1 MIVKFI
7 TLFIFIHHEVFPVKK
22 KPNFFMFPEGF
33 FPSLGSWARS
43 AKLSA
48 SRRSALNKAKVAQ
61 FKRDVPNGAPLFLFL
76 CLAKMN

>member
-33 FPSLGSWARS
+33 FPSLCGRALC
-43 AKLSA
+43 AKLKLMLSCGRILRQVCRNLMQMA
-48 SRRSALNKAKVAQ
+48 KRSSSKL
-61 FKRDVPNGAPLFLFL
+61 
-76 CLAKMN
+76 

>member
-33 FPSLGSWARS
+33 FPSLCSRAPRARRKRS
-43 AKLSA
+43 LSSGLLLPMASKLMMLMVKH
-48 SRRSALNKAKVAQ
+48 SAL
-61 FKRDVPNGAPLFLFL
+61 
-76 CLAKMN
+76 

>member
-33 FPSLGSWARS
+33 FPSLCGRAPRARRKLTLS
-43 AKLSA
+43 CGRILLLVCRNLMQMAK
-48 SRRSALNKAKVAQ
+48 RSSLK
-61 FKRDVPNGAPLFLFL
+61 L
-76 CLAKMN
+76 

>member
-33 FPSLGSWARS
+33 FPSLCGRAPRARLRLTLS
-43 AKLSA
+43 CVRILLQVCRNLMQMAK
-48 SRRSALNKAKVAQ
+48 RSSSKL
-61 FKRDVPNGAPLFLFL
+61 
-76 CLAKMN
+76 